1 MIFIPRRLNSVTIQG
16 EINRS
21 GIYELK
27 PEESFSDLI
36 SIAGGLKITAY
47 LGRSQIDRIV
57 PFDERAEIGMDR
69 LYTDLNIEEVLKSND
84 SFPLQDGDR
93 IQIFSVLDLRQNTV
107 DLQGAVTRP
116 GRYDLGDSLKLS
128 ELIQKADGLLGDAYL
143 KRVDIIRT
151 KSDFKEELIKLNL
164 ELAMD
169 RDEANNIKLK
179 EWIR

>member
-1 MIFIPRRLNSVTIQG
+1 
-16 EINRS
+16 
-21 GIYELK
+21 
-27 PEESFSDLI
+27 
-36 SIAGGLKITAY
+36 
-47 LGRSQIDRIV
+47 
-57 PFDERAEIGMDR
+57 MDR

-169 RDEANNIKLK
+169 RDEANDIKLQGMDK
-179 EWIR
+179 VRVYGMTEMVQKTFVNIEGHVKRPGLSTSGQYDDS